1 MAKCLIASDRTIRTR
16 RRDAMRMNDGN
27 GLHLRRGK
35 DGLFWYQ
42 DVSYQGK
49 RFTLSLGPYPEIGLA
64 AARELSV
71 QMRTEAFQGVDL
83 YEKRKSEK
91 EARRQS
97 LKGNRNPARP
107 QLSHD
112 SFGAIARSWYD
123 IKVTGWSEGHA
134 EKVLVRLEKHLFPV
148 FGGRRVAG
156 IECKEIT
163 ELLMQIDAAGKN
175 ETAQR
180 VLEICRRV
188 FDFAVARG
196 HVLRNPC
203 VDIKEILRS
212 PVTRHHAAIT
222 KPAELAE
229 FVHKVD
235 VYSGSAVVCIALKL
249 ALMTFLRSSE
259 FRWAHWEEFDL
270 DRQLWLVPAARMK
283 QSKQNKQ
290 DGSPHRI
297 HLSTQAVAL
306 LRDLRAITGTS
317 DYVFPGQGSTN
328 PVMSENTINKAIR
341 NMGFSTQNEMSFHG
355 FRATART
362 MLVEYLNVDEKAI
375 ELQLGHS
382 VPDAN
387 GDAYNRAELE
397 FARRELMQKWSDYL
411 ESLMHMKSRPHDRE
425 SFKSTSFS

>member
-1 MAKCLIASDRTIRTR
+1 MAKWLIASDRTIRTM

-112 SFGAIARSWYD
+112 SFGAIARSWHD

-148 FGGRRVAG
+148 FGCRRVAG

-163 ELLMQIDAAGKN
+163 ELLMRIDASGKN

-196 HVLRNPC
+196 QVLRNPC
-203 VDIKEILRS
+203 VDIKEVLRS
-212 PVTRHHAAIT
+212 PVTKHHAAIT
-222 KPAELAE
+222 KPADLAE
-229 FVHKVD
+229 FVQKVY
-235 VYSGSAVVCIALKL
+235 VYSGSAVVGIALKL
-249 ALMTFLRSSE
+249 ALMTFLRSAE
-259 FRWAHWEEFDL
+259 FRWARWEEFDL
-270 DRQLWLVPAARMK
+270 NGQVWLVPAARMK

-290 DGSPHRI
+290 DGPTHHV

-306 LRDLRAITGTS
+306 LKGLHAITGTS

-328 PVMSENTINKAIR
+328 PVISENTINKAIR
-341 NMGFSTQNEMSFHG
+341 TMGFSTQHEMSLHG

-362 MLVEYLNVDEKAI
+362 MLVERLGVVEKTV

-387 GDAYNRAELE
+387 GDAYNRVELE
-397 FARRELMQKWSDYL
+397 LARQEMMQKWSDYL
-411 ESLMHMKSRPHDRE
+411 ESLLDMKSRSHHHER
-425 SFKSTSFS
+425 FA